1 MKKLILI
8 LSLVAFVISANAQL
22 ITKSTTTHK
31 TAAVNLNF
39 TAKEAGN
46 VFGIQVVLDS
56 SNMHAND
63 SILTSFQ
70 VSNDGVRYVA
80 FPSLSGS
87 QLKKTVPAGAYTG
100 TINWKYF
107 RVVLTPS
114 SNDSTFTAY
123 GYLFVQ

>member
-8 LSLVAFVISANAQL
+8 LSLVAFCLAANAQL
-22 ITKSTTTHK
+22 VTKTETTSK
-31 TAAVNLNF
+31 TVAVTLTY

-46 VFGIQVVLDS
+46 IFGLQVRLDS
-56 SNMHAND
+56 ANMHAND
-63 SILTSFQ
+63 TITTSFT

-80 FPSLSGS
+80 FPSLSGGV
-87 QLKKTVPAGAYTG
+87 LKKTVPAGVYTS
-100 TINWKYF
+100 TLNWKYL

-123 GYLFVQ
+123 GYLFVN